1 MTKQEL
7 YHLLRQPEDITRAHI
22 PTLERLMEAYP
33 YASSFVFLYLYA
45 LARTEDIRYEAELK
59 RLAVYLPSRE
69 RLFRL
74 VYGYPLRATEQAETG
89 SEVEGFELID
99 NFLEGAR
106 RAGEDLGGD
115 LPYEAGEGGDY
126 FAGLEAKASEP
137 KEAELDT
144 LLPTEPRSPQPPAP
158 AQRGEDERS
167 EGLIT
172 ETLARIY
179 IQQGKYERALHIL
192 EDLYLHYPEKNRY
205 FADQIRFLQRLV
217 HNNKENK
224 ASKI

>member
-22 PTLERLMEAYP
+22 PVLERLLEAYP

-45 LARTEDIRYEAELK
+45 LARSEDIRYEVELK
-59 RLAVYLPSRE
+59 RLAAYLPSRE

-74 VYGYPLRATEQAETG
+74 VYGYPEGARREVDQGAE
-89 SEVEGFELID
+89 VAGFDLID
-99 NFLEGAR
+99 SFLEGAR
-106 RAGEDLGGD
+106 RAGEDLGED

-126 FAGLEAKASEP
+126 FAGLETKATEP
-137 KEAELDT
+137 KGAELDT
-144 LLPTEPRSPQPPAP
+144 LLPTESRTPQTSLP
-158 AQRGEDERS
+158 AQRGEEEGS

-172 ETLARIY
+172 ETLAKIY
-179 IQQGKYERALHIL
+179 IQQGKYERALRIL
-192 EDLYLHYPEKNRY
+192 EDLHLHYPEKNRY

>member
-22 PTLERLMEAYP
+22 PVLERLLEAYP

-45 LARTEDIRYEAELK
+45 LARSEDIRYEVELK
-59 RLAVYLPSRE
+59 RLAAYLPSRE

-74 VYGYPLRATEQAETG
+74 VYGYPEGGRREVDQGAE
-89 SEVEGFELID
+89 VAGFDLID
-99 NFLEGAR
+99 SFLEGAR
-106 RAGEDLGGD
+106 RAGEDLGED

-126 FAGLEAKASEP
+126 FTSLEPNASAPRGEV
-137 KEAELDT
+137 LST
-144 LLPTEPRSPQPPAP
+144 LLPTASTEPACVSQPVH
-158 AQRGEDERS
+158 REEEGS

-172 ETLARIY
+172 ETLAKIY
-179 IQQGKYERALHIL
+179 IQQGKYERALRIL
-192 EDLYLHYPEKNRY
+192 EDLHLHYPEKNRY